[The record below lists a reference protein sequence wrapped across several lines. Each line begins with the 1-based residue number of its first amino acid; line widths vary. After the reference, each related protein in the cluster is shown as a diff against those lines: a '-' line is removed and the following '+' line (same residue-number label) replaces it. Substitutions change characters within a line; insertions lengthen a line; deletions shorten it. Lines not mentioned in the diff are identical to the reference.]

1 MEKREPTREELF
13 EKIRILEER
22 LREAEQTIEA
32 IQGGEVDALVVHKS
46 YGERHCTLTGDDYRV
61 LIESIAEGALILSS
75 DDSIHSCNRTLG
87 EMLGLP
93 IQKIISRKLDSYV
106 ASEGHPQLME
116 LIRDSRSFGAA
127 RGELL
132 MKRDDGTLL
141 PVKVSLNRMSAQGF
155 DGVCALITDLTDQKQ
170 VVEELKGHRIELEF
184 LVDARTADVARI
196 NAELQQEIIERRRAE
211 EDLRKGDSR
220 FRSFFNLSLDGIF
233 SVNPEGRFLSANPA
247 VERISGYTEDELC
260 NLNFLDICAPEYREE
275 TLASF
280 EKGITAAESNEIET
294 ALLSK
299 DRRIVNV
306 LIAGSPILVSGRVE
320 GLFCIARDVTE
331 QKKAEETLRTTVQRF
346 HTILSNIF
354 SGILVVT
361 EDDRIEFANQ
371 NLCDQFDI
379 PEAPSDLIGLTA
391 KEILQKVSPAYAD
404 PDANLAR
411 IQQIL
416 SQNNRVED
424 EEILMRNGRMLARDH
439 IPILVDGKPHGRMWQ
454 HRDITERKLAEEALR
469 DSDTQLRTILENLT
483 EGVVVSDMDARLLY
497 WNHAALEMHGF
508 SGLEECLR
516 PLSELFPK
524 FHFSDMH
531 GNNIEFDQLP
541 LSRIIRGE
549 KLINWEL
556 RAERTDLEW
565 QRVFSYCGNL
575 AYDGQGNPLMAI
587 VTISDITERKRAEEE
602 LRKTE
607 QIYRA
612 IGESIDYGVWV
623 CAPDGKNTYASES
636 FLKLVGITQEQCSD
650 FGWGA
655 VLHPEDAERTIAAW
669 QECVHTE
676 GRWNIEHR
684 FLGVDGQWHPILARG
699 VPIRDEAGEIVCW
712 AGINLDISERK
723 RAEENV
729 AHLAAIVESSDDAII
744 GKTLDGEITT
754 WNRAAE
760 EIYGY
765 TAEEVIGQSI
775 SLLAPHDRHDE
786 VPAIIQRISCGEDV
800 KHYETLRRRKDG
812 RNIDVSL
819 TVSAIRDASGKI
831 IGAST
836 IARDITE
843 RKRAETE
850 LRESQSLL
858 RAVTEGSPDPI
869 FVKDRESRIIMGNPA
884 LLRVWGKSLE
894 DVVGKND
901 RELYEDPAI
910 GEAMLANDGMVL
922 QSGTSQAVEEVVP
935 TLDGLRTYLS
945 TKTPYR
951 NSNGEI
957 VGILG
962 IARDITERKQMEEEL
977 RKSRDQ
983 LELRVQERTADLEKV
998 NDELLIE
1005 IQERRR
1011 AEEAVRA
1018 SEREFRLLADAMPQI
1033 VWITRPDGWNIYF
1046 NQRWL
1051 DYTGQTLEES
1061 YGHGWN
1067 KPFHPDDQKRAWD
1080 AWQNATKN
1088 GAVYDLE
1095 CRLRRADGVY
1105 RWWLIRGVP
1114 VLDERGTVL
1123 KWFGTCTDID
1133 DRKRNAEKIEA
1144 ERQRFYEVLETLPV
1158 YICLL
1163 TPDYHVPFAN
1173 RVFRER
1179 FGESTGLRCFEHLFG
1194 RSEPCEVCET
1204 YKVLKTMAPHQWEWT
1219 GPDSR
1224 NYSVFDF
1231 PFEDT
1236 DGSSLIL
1243 EMGID
1248 ITERK
1253 QAEAELTATVARLEL
1268 VNAELQ
1274 EFAFV
1279 ASHDLQE
1286 PLRKI
1291 QTFCDMAQKRCAPVL
1306 DSTGKEYLDRVVNS
1320 ASRMRLLLRDL
1331 LEFSRVATRPEPFQR
1346 IDLVKIAR
1354 EAADVFEASVK
1365 ETGCQIKIESIP
1377 VIEADESQML
1387 RLFQNLI
1394 GNALKFHSGET
1405 PLIRVYGK
1413 LDRKRICEIFVQDNG
1428 IGFDPQFAERI
1439 FKPFQRLHRRD
1450 EYDGT
1455 GMGLAICRKI
1465 VERHGGSI
1473 RAESEPGKG
1482 STFIIRLPVKQDR
1495 WETYSD

>member
-1 MEKREPTREELF
+1 MEARRHYRLLNEYAQKFFGYNAEEVIG
-13 EKIRILEER
+13 KNVSILIPEQGVTGGDLTELVQSIVNQPER
-22 LREAEQTIEA
+22 YVNNINENVLRDGSRVWMAWTNRPIFDED
-32 IQGGEVDALVVHKS
+32 G
-46 YGERHCTLTGDDYRV
+46 RV
-61 LIESIAEGALILSS
+61 L
-75 DDSIHSCNRTLG
+75 
-87 EMLGLP
+87 
-93 IQKIISRKLDSYV
+93 
-106 ASEGHPQLME
+106 
-116 LIRDSRSFGAA
+116 
-127 RGELL
+127 
-132 MKRDDGTLL
+132 
-141 PVKVSLNRMSAQGF
+141 
-155 DGVCALITDLTDQKQ
+155 
-170 VVEELKGHRIELEF
+170 
-184 LVDARTADVARI
+184 
-196 NAELQQEIIERRRAE
+196 
-211 EDLRKGDSR
+211 
-220 FRSFFNLSLDGIF
+220 
-233 SVNPEGRFLSANPA
+233 
-247 VERISGYTEDELC
+247 
-260 NLNFLDICAPEYREE
+260 
-275 TLASF
+275 
-280 EKGITAAESNEIET
+280 
-294 ALLSK
+294 
-299 DRRIVNV
+299 
-306 LIAGSPILVSGRVE
+306 
-320 GLFCIARDVTE
+320 
-331 QKKAEETLRTTVQRF
+331 
-346 HTILSNIF
+346 
-354 SGILVVT
+354 
-361 EDDRIEFANQ
+361 
-371 NLCDQFDI
+371 
-379 PEAPSDLIGLTA
+379 
-391 KEILQKVSPAYAD
+391 EILAIGS
-404 PDANLAR
+404 
-411 IQQIL
+411 
-416 SQNNRVED
+416 
-424 EEILMRNGRMLARDH
+424 
-439 IPILVDGKPHGRMWQ
+439 
-454 HRDITERKLAEEALR
+454 DITERKRAEEALR
-469 DSDTQLRTILENLT
+469 GKEATLSVILDAAKESIWLLSPDGFIITANETALLLHGKSVGEVIGKHYAEILRTELAHSRLEHLREAVESGRAVEFEDQRNGIFFHHNLYPVLDA
-483 EGVVVSDMDARLLY
+483 EDRVSSVVC
-497 WNHAALEMHGF
+497 F
-508 SGLEECLR
+508 SR
-516 PLSELFPK
+516 
-524 FHFSDMH
+524 
-531 GNNIEFDQLP
+531 
-541 LSRIIRGE
+541 
-549 KLINWEL
+549 
-556 RAERTDLEW
+556 
-565 QRVFSYCGNL
+565 
-575 AYDGQGNPLMAI
+575 
-587 VTISDITERKRAEEE
+587 DITERKRAEEE

-650 FGWGA
+650 FGWGD

-669 QECVHTE
+669 KECVHTE
-676 GRWNIEHR
+676 GTWNIEHR

-775 SLLAPHDRHDE
+775 SLLAPNDSPDE
-786 VPAIIQRISCGEDV
+786 VPAILQRISLGEEVRQYDA
-800 KHYETLRRRKDG
+800 LRRRKDG
-812 RNIDVSL
+812 RNIHVSL

-831 IGAST
+831 NGAST

-843 RKRAETE
+843 RKQMEAE
-850 LRESQSLL
+850 LR
-858 RAVTEGSPDPI
+858 
-869 FVKDRESRIIMGNPA
+869 N
-884 LLRVWGKSLE
+884 
-894 DVVGKND
+894 
-901 RELYEDPAI
+901 
-910 GEAMLANDGMVL
+910 
-922 QSGTSQAVEEVVP
+922 
-935 TLDGLRTYLS
+935 
-945 TKTPYR
+945 
-951 NSNGEI
+951 
-957 VGILG
+957 
-962 IARDITERKQMEEEL
+962 
-977 RKSRDQ
+977 SRDA
-983 LELRVQERTADLEKV
+983 LELRVLERTADLKKV

-1046 NQRWL
+1046 NQQWL

-1067 KPFHPDDQKRAWD
+1067 KPFHPDDQQRAWD

-1133 DRKRNAEKIEA
+1133 ERKRMEEA
-1144 ERQRFYEVLETLPV
+1144 LHKSLNELEFNV
-1158 YICLL
+1158 
-1163 TPDYHVPFAN
+1163 
-1173 RVFRER
+1173 RER
-1179 FGESTGLRCFEHLFG
+1179 
-1194 RSEPCEVCET
+1194 
-1204 YKVLKTMAPHQWEWT
+1204 
-1219 GPDSR
+1219 
-1224 NYSVFDF
+1224 
-1231 PFEDT
+1231 
-1236 DGSSLIL
+1236 
-1243 EMGID
+1243 
-1248 ITERK
+1248 
-1253 QAEAELTATVARLEL
+1253 TATIARLEL

-1291 QTFCDMAQKRCAPVL
+1291 QTFCDMAQKRCTPVL
-1306 DSTGKEYLDRVVNS
+1306 DSTSKEYLDRVVNS

-1365 ETGCQIKIESIP
+1365 ETGCQIEIESIP

-1405 PLIRVYGK
+1405 PRIRVYGK
-1413 LDRKRICEIFVQDNG
+1413 LDRKKICEIFVQDNG

-1439 FKPFQRLHRRD
+1439 FKPFQRLHPRN